1 MDITVLPPGESAME
15 DLYPDPL
22 QREMIQIPPGL
33 MGNDLQRWHDEQA
46 DRLSGMADGSD
57 ARIYHSMHGTS
68 PARAV
73 PLLSERLIDAA
84 KHGYYQAAARY
95 GEQLYEIQGF
105 PQKYD
110 PHVHAT
116 LRAYSAAL
124 VATGRS
130 EEAVAFYRRA
140 SDHWNNPRLHAAA
153 YYTEAMVR
161 ARFAEVLERD
171 LGKASKKLEQA
182 VRAAKSI
189 EHDRE
194 RTYHS
199 AFLAN
204 AAAYLSM
211 RKGDVDGAL
220 SWLNEDLRILDSL
233 FGPDVKHQHRVVV
246 RANRATL
253 LQRLGRADEALVDLD
268 YVVENDPYVTE
279 YRVDRAIVLHG
290 LGRRRE
296 ALQEL
301 TFAVER
307 CIAIPEAYY
316 NRAVLRLEQ
325 GEHTGAIDD
334 LRSALRLDPGD
345 QQTVLTYAETL
356 LTVGRFDDVRRVL
369 DDLPVIG
376 VDDRVTAL
384 RARLANATGDA
395 LSALTILDEAI
406 DQMPA
411 STLLRAERSS
421 ALYELGRLTDALADL
436 DAAVEQGE
444 TDPVLQINRL
454 KLLHEC
460 GRTAEA
466 ATGAALLLDSGPLP
480 AELADHLSDFV
491 PHVLQGR
498 NREPDGQRP
507 TI

>member
-1 MDITVLPPGESAME
+1 M
-15 DLYPDPL
+15 
-22 QREMIQIPPGL
+22 
-33 MGNDLQRWHDEQA
+33 
-46 DRLSGMADGSD
+46 
-57 ARIYHSMHGTS
+57 
-68 PARAV
+68 
-73 PLLSERLIDAA
+73 
-84 KHGYYQAAARY
+84 
-95 GEQLYEIQGF
+95 
-105 PQKYD
+105 
-110 PHVHAT
+110 
-116 LRAYSAAL
+116 
-124 VATGRS
+124 
-130 EEAVAFYRRA
+130 
-140 SDHWNNPRLHAAA
+140 
-153 YYTEAMVR
+153 
-161 ARFAEVLERD
+161 
-171 LGKASKKLEQA
+171 
-182 VRAAKSI
+182 
-189 EHDRE
+189 
-194 RTYHS
+194 
-199 AFLAN
+199 
-204 AAAYLSM
+204 
-211 RKGDVDGAL
+211 
-220 SWLNEDLRILDSL
+220 
-233 FGPDVKHQHRVVV
+233 
-246 RANRATL
+246 
-253 LQRLGRADEALVDLD
+253 
-268 YVVENDPYVTE
+268 
-279 YRVDRAIVLHG
+279 
-290 LGRRRE
+290 
-296 ALQEL
+296 
-301 TFAVER
+301 
-307 CIAIPEAYY
+307 
-316 NRAVLRLEQ
+316 
-325 GEHTGAIDD
+325 
-334 LRSALRLDPGD
+334 
-345 QQTVLTYAETL
+345 LTYAETL